1 MCFHDFS
8 STASLFLAAFAPMNT
23 DNNFAQRDPRFRSQ
37 DDSSFAHTNLS
48 DDFGLHGQTF
58 GKRSDRGYPNE
69 SNFRNQRD
77 SSFQNEPSVRNQRNL
92 NFQNEPSF
100 SNHRYP
106 DFQKQGDTRSQAF
119 DE

>member
-1 MCFHDFS
+1 ME
-8 STASLFLAAFAPMNT
+8 
-23 DNNFAQRDPRFRSQ
+23 NNFARRDPRFRSQ
-37 DDSSFAHTNLS
+37 GDSCFAHTNLS

-58 GKRSDRGYPNE
+58 GSRLDRSYQNE

-77 SSFQNEPSVRNQRNL
+77 SSFQNEPSIRNQRNL

-100 SNHRYP
+100 RNHQYP
-106 DFQKQGDTRSQAF
+106 DFQNQGDTRSQAF